1 MVHQGGDI
9 TMLGHWR
16 IVLKQAEEAA
26 RAGHYDEALA
36 LASRPDVAD
45 HRQAVRLR
53 DQLGKD
59 LLARA
64 GRRGEADDLEGAIA
78 DLKLAETHGAPPDLI
93 ASSRLQ
99 LAEKVAQ
106 ELRLTLSAGDPAR
119 VQQRIEALAKEH
131 VSGPTLRRLQEA
143 AENWTQ
149 AQTEC
154 QKGEFARA
162 REALDRSERLT
173 AGEASDAIASFRN
186 LLEARQ
192 QEAQPKIERLYE
204 ALATGNRWGEILAA
218 AENLLDTLPD
228 HPAARQ
234 ARTRAWQQIGAIS
247 PNATIPARTT
257 PAPRP
262 APRPTEPA
270 PRQPQP
276 DIVFLE
282 DTVPTATCREPNF
295 QEIESASLRRASE
308 GLSGRALL
316 WADAIGGYSALL
328 LARGHSGASRL
339 GQRGRH
345 SRAGRSFASSCQP
358 AEAGRRLRDSGPPPH
373 LRQRPSGGGSLS
385 PERSTT

>member
-53 DQLGKD
+53 DQLGKE

-119 VQQRIEALAKEH
+119 VQQRIETLATEH
-131 VSGPTLRRLQEA
+131 VSGPTLRRLREA

-162 REALDRSERLT
+162 REALDRSERLM
-173 AGEASDAIASFRN
+173 AGEATDAIGSYRKV
-186 LLEARQ
+186 LEARQ

-247 PNATIPARTT
+247 PNATIPARTSA
-257 PAPRP
+257 APRP

-270 PRQPQP
+270 PGNRVRTSSFWKTRSRRRPVESRTFRKSNP
-276 DIVFLE
+276 PLSGEPATAFPAAPCSG
-282 DTVPTATCREPNF
+282 PTPSAAIC
-295 QEIESASLRRASE
+295 SASRPRSSW
-308 GLSGRALL
+308 GGRAQT
-316 WADAIGGYSALL
+316 ARPTSPC
-328 LARGHSGASRL
+328 LATFRVVT
-339 GQRGRH
+339 
-345 SRAGRSFASSCQP
+345 P
-358 AEAGRRLRDSGPPPH
+358 AC
-373 LRQRPSGGGSLS
+373 
-385 PERSTT
+385 